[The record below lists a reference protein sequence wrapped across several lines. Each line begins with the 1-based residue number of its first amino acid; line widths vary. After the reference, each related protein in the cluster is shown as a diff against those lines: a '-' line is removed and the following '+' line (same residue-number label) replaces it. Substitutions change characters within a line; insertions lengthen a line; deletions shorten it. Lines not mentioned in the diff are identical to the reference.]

1 MTLAFTIT
9 ALEGTKMRTEDCHAG
24 ESERTSL
31 VPRPGSSQPRMSRPS
46 AGGQRRAP
54 SRTPRVSHVAAM
66 HRLVQGQHEEALPVS
81 GELPLQP
88 LWWRFRRLV
97 EVRFAQRLQ
106 QLQVLLAQ
114 LTILLPNLG
123 ERWIRAGIG
132 DGFRALAKVLLPLRR
147 GILVSE
153 KYRRDRALN
162 QREMTQNPERVTS
175 AVRCRKRRCRAAHL
189 VNYTEH
195 GSVRNSQCEFNSL
208 FRLHFLSSWN
218 CLPLSITAPGRAR
231 IRGPA
236 TFLGAVGHDYRGRC
250 RENPRTMQVVHDA
263 QDVLIDHFESSNRI
277 RRPFVPVLALHH
289 DCQLAVHFC
298 NCQSPRHSLL
308 FVLPEVRRFVD
319 PTGKAICD
327 AESSIRA
334 NEFAKPL
341 PITLI
346 EPVDVEMQKP

>member
-195 GSVRNSQCEFNSL
+195 GSVRNSQCEFNNV
-208 FRLHFLSSWN
+208 FRLHFLSAWN

-231 IRGPA
+231 IRDPA
-236 TFLGAVGHDYRGRC
+236 TFLRRGRPQLQ
-250 RENPRTMQVVHDA
+250 RSLPGEATDNASSPRCARCADRPLRVEQQNQASIRPCVGAAPRLPTRRPLLQLSVATAQSAVHTSRSTA
-263 QDVLIDHFESSNRI
+263 I
-277 RRPFVPVLALHH
+277 RRS
-289 DCQLAVHFC
+289 DR
-298 NCQSPRHSLL
+298 QSDL
-308 FVLPEVRRFVD
+308 RRD
-319 PTGKAICD
+319 RKSTRLN
-327 AESSIRA
+327 S
-334 NEFAKPL
+334 
-341 PITLI
+341 
-346 EPVDVEMQKP
+346 